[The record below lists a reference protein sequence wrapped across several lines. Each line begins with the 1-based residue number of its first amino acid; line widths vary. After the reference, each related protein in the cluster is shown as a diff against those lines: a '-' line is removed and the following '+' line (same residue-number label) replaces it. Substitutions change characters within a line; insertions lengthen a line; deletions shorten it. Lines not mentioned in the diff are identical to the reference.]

1 MVTPEPPSYESPPPG
16 QPLPAPTRAATPAV
30 PVATVRKGPGWG
42 TYLITVVAVLVAAAV
57 IVFAFQ
63 NTQPID
69 IKFLGWKHHF
79 DKTSTVLISVAVG
92 GLIVGLLLGLI
103 PWISARR
110 KLRAARKG
118 I

>member
-1 MVTPEPPSYESPPPG
+1 MVMPEPPSYESPPPH

-30 PVATVRKGPGWG
+30 PVATARKGPGWG
-42 TYLITVVAVLVAAAV
+42 TYLVTFVALLVAAAV

-69 IKFLGWKHHF
+69 IKFLGWKHRF
-79 DKTSTVLISVAVG
+79 DKTSTVLGAVAVG
-92 GLIVGLLLGLI
+92 GLLVGLLVGLI
-103 PWISARR
+103 PWMSSRR